1 MGSTIFT
8 SGPCRN
14 RLVKVLHDCVYM
26 GAIQHHPI
34 KREPIAHTQSLL
46 SLDSMHLGHMHVRA
60 AYEAQSQGKRDV
72 SDRGQEGAQYSTWAL
87 YIQKFRKK
95 KSSIGV

>member
-1 MGSTIFT
+1 
-8 SGPCRN
+8 
-14 RLVKVLHDCVYM
+14 
-26 GAIQHHPI
+26 
-34 KREPIAHTQSLL
+34 
-46 SLDSMHLGHMHVRA
+46 MHLGHMHVRA

-95 KSSIGV
+95 KVALVFNVAKELGLLTTYQTSF

>member
-1 MGSTIFT
+1 
-8 SGPCRN
+8 
-14 RLVKVLHDCVYM
+14 
-26 GAIQHHPI
+26 
-34 KREPIAHTQSLL
+34 
-46 SLDSMHLGHMHVRA
+46 MHLGHMHVRA